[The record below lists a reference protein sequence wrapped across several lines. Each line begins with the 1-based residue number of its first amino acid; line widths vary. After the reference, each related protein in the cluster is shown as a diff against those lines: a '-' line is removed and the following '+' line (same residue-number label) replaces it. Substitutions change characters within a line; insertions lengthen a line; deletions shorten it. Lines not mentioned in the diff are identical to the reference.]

1 MIVSSIPINATEDV
15 PAASAAR
22 QSAQA
27 SPRAM
32 FVDLMLWALLAGLV
46 RIGAQSLWLIVNIDK
61 AASNAPQQ
69 ALQLAATGG
78 LILSAFFAR
87 LLAQRGRLLLAAS
100 FFYVSSIATGLLLGL
115 GAPFALPMAIAM
127 PTVAM
132 VIALP
137 HVSRR
142 VMLLMAAGI
151 GAQALLAMAVDAI
164 LGQRLPY
171 TGQAALMR
179 LTFVTMFVLVVV
191 ALIREHRWLQETSD
205 GMTATNEELS
215 QIRDTLEEQVA
226 SRTSQLVQQ
235 VDVVRGAQVLA
246 ARERDFATGIIT
258 AVSQGLT
265 IVDADHRVR
274 FANPAFTRMLGRSER
289 ELMGMSWHELC
300 LPEDHVL
307 YAAWLRGL
315 HSGEPAQRMM
325 RLCRADGSAVY
336 VDVSSL
342 PTRAAWPGQGA
353 AAEDAVPAHVIVV
366 TDLSAQM
373 QADAE
378 RRLLQSVVEH
388 SDEPIMITDSAVSF
402 DRLRILYVNKAFER
416 LSGYSGEDLLGRS
429 PTTLA
434 MSEVDDDALAYMR
447 AALREGRSMTMELPF
462 VRCDARETWVE
473 WNVTPVRDQTGAV
486 AQWVGMLRE
495 TTARRRAEER
505 LKHQNAYLAALHET
519 ALGIVNHLDL
529 DELLR
534 SLAGYMVRLTGAP
547 DGLIVLFDPVT
558 GRATHSAGEGAWSTH
573 VARQFHRGVGVVGSV
588 WESGQPIVVE
598 NYAEWERRDA
608 TFPPELIGCV
618 AGAPVISNGAPA
630 GALVI
635 SRALPAG
642 CISTDTVELL
652 SRLAQIAS
660 VAYDNARLFAAARA
674 NEQELELRVEQ
685 RTRELRQ
692 ALNDNGRLRELAVQ
706 AAAQSERARL
716 ARELHDSVSQALY
729 GIALGAR
736 TIQESGAAKLAP
748 QMAGPLE
755 YILQLTEA
763 GLTEMRALIFELRPE
778 ALQEE
783 GLHAALKKQTDAIR
797 LRFRLKVTA
806 QLCSEPDCDFAVKEA
821 LYRIA
826 LESIHNAV
834 KHARASEIV
843 LVLSEND
850 DGVMVE
856 VRDNGK
862 GFDPGAIYPGHLGL
876 KSMRERALALK
887 GHLSIDSA
895 PEQGATVRA
904 RLPSWP
910 DHRTNSLGATLEM
923 FGA

>member
-1 MIVSSIPINATEDV
+1 MTVSSIPISASEDL
-15 PAASAAR
+15 PAVDALR
-22 QSAQA
+22 QSALA

-32 FVDLMLWALLAGLV
+32 FVDLMLWAVLAGLV
-46 RIGAQSLWLIVNIDK
+46 RLGAQCLWLILNIER
-61 AASNAPQQ
+61 AAANAPQHWLQ
-69 ALQLAATGG
+69 AAATGG
-78 LILSAFFAR
+78 LILSAFLAR
-87 LLAQRGRLLLAAS
+87 RMAEHGRLSLAAA
-100 FFYVSSIATGLLLGL
+100 FFYVSSIAAGLLLGL
-115 GAPFALPMAIAM
+115 GAPFALPMSIAM
-127 PTVAM
+127 PMVAM
-132 VIALP
+132 VIAKP

-142 VMLLMAAGI
+142 SMLFMAAGI
-151 GAQALLAMAVDAI
+151 GAQAMLALAVDAI
-164 LGQRLPY
+164 LGQRMPY
-171 TGQAALMR
+171 ADHAALMR
-179 LTFVTMFVLVVV
+179 LTFVAMFVLVVV
-191 ALIREHRWLQETSD
+191 ALLREHRWLLATSN

-235 VDVVRGAQVLA
+235 VDIVRAAQILA

-265 IVDADHRVR
+265 IVDAGHRVR
-274 FANPAFTRMLGRSER
+274 FANPAFARMLGRSES
-289 ELMGMSWHELC
+289 ELIGMSWQELC
-300 LPEDHVL
+300 LPEDHVQ
-307 YAAWLRGL
+307 YGAWLRGL
-315 HSGEPAQRMM
+315 HSGEPDQRMM
-325 RLCRADGSAVY
+325 RLCRADGSVVY

-342 PTRAAWPGQGA
+342 LTSAAWPGHGE
-353 AAEDAVPAHVIVV
+353 AAEDAVPARVIVV
-366 TDLSAQM
+366 TDLTAQM

-388 SDEPIMITDSAVSF
+388 SDEPIVITDSAASF
-402 DRLRILYVNKAFER
+402 DHLRMLYVNKAFER
-416 LSGYSGEDLLGRS
+416 LSGYSSANLLGRS
-429 PTTLA
+429 PTMLTA
-434 MSEVDDDALAYMR
+434 EVADTDALAHMR
-447 AALREGRSMTMELPF
+447 GALRDGQSMTMELPF
-462 VRCDARETWVE
+462 VRSDARETWAE

-486 AQWVGMLRE
+486 AQWVGMLRD
-495 TTARRRAEER
+495 TTARRQAEER
-505 LKHQNAYLAALHET
+505 LKHQHAYLAALHET

-547 DGLIVLFDPVT
+547 DGLIVLFDPAT
-558 GRATHSAGEGAWSTH
+558 GRATHSACQGIWSTH
-573 VARQFHRGVGVVGSV
+573 VAHQFHRNVDVVGSV
-588 WESGQPIVVE
+588 WDSGRAIVVE
-598 NYAEWERRDA
+598 DYAEWERRDA
-608 TFPPELIGCV
+608 TLPAGLIGCA
-618 AGAPVISNGAPA
+618 AGAPVMSNGAPV

-635 SRALPAG
+635 SHAVLAG
-642 CISTDTVELL
+642 RISTDTVELL
-652 SRLAQIAS
+652 SRLAEIAS

-674 NEQELELRVEQ
+674 NEHELELRVEQ

-736 TIQESGAAKLAP
+736 TIQESGAVKLAP
-748 QMAGPLE
+748 QLAGPLE

-806 QLCSEPDCDFAVKEA
+806 QLCSEPECDFAVKEA

-834 KHARASEIV
+834 KHSRASEIV

-856 VRDNGK
+856 VRDNGR
-862 GFDPGAIYPGHLGL
+862 GFDPNATYPGHLGL
-876 KSMRERALALK
+876 KSMRERAQSLK
-887 GHLSIDSA
+887 GHLAIDSA

-904 RLPSWP
+904 RLPGWP
-910 DHRTNSLGATLEM
+910 GQSADPLGATLEM
-923 FGA
+923 FEA

>member
-1 MIVSSIPINATEDV
+1 MTASSIPVGDAEIATV
-15 PAASAAR
+15 AATTR
-22 QSAQA
+22 QSVLA
-27 SPRAM
+27 SSRSI
-32 FVDLMLWALLAGLV
+32 FSDLMKWALLAGLV
-46 RIGAQSLWLIVNIDK
+46 RLGAHFLWLALNVETA
-61 AASNAPQQ
+61 AASVSQQ
-69 ALQLAATGG
+69 WLQFAGTVALMSSAILA
-78 LILSAFFAR
+78 R
-87 LLAQRGRLLLAAS
+87 MLAERGRVAAAAS
-100 FFYVSSIATGLLLGL
+100 FFYVASIATGVLFGL
-115 GAPFALPMAIAM
+115 CAPFVLPMAIAM
-127 PTVAM
+127 PMVAM

-142 VMLLMAAGI
+142 VMLSMAAGI
-151 GAQALLAMAVDAI
+151 AAQTLLALAADAI
-164 LGQRLPY
+164 LGQRLPMADP
-171 TGQAALMR
+171 AALMR
-179 LTFVTMFVLVVV
+179 LTLVAMFVLVIV
-191 ALIREHRWLQETSD
+191 ALIRGHRWLSD
-205 GMTATNEELS
+205 TNSGMTAINEELS

-235 VDVVRGAQVLA
+235 VEVVRAAQLSA

-265 IVDADHRVR
+265 IVDSDNRVR
-274 FANPAFTRMLGRSER
+274 FANPALARMLGRTESD
-289 ELMGMSWHELC
+289 LIGISWHELC

-307 YAAWLRGL
+307 YGAWLRGL
-315 HSGEPAQRMM
+315 QSGEPAERMM
-325 RLCRADGSAVY
+325 RLCRADGSTVY
-336 VDVSSL
+336 VDVASL
-342 PTRAAWPGQGA
+342 PTRAVWPGAGE
-353 AAEDAVPAHVIVV
+353 AAEDAVPARVIVV
-366 TDLSAQM
+366 TDLTAQM

-388 SDEPIMITDSAVSF
+388 SDEPIVITDNAASI
-402 DRLRILYVNKAFER
+402 DQLRMLYVNKAFER
-416 LSGYSGEDLLGRS
+416 LSGYDGAALLGRS
-429 PTTLA
+429 PTMLA
-434 MSEVDDDALAYMR
+434 AVEVVADAQAYVR
-447 AALREGRSMTMELPF
+447 EALRAGQSMTMELPF
-462 VRCDARETWVE
+462 VRSDARETWVE

-495 TTARRRAEER
+495 TTARRQAEER

-534 SLAGYMVRLTGAP
+534 SMAGYMVRLTGAP
-547 DGLIVLFDPVT
+547 DGVIVLFDPAT
-558 GRATHSAGEGAWSTH
+558 GRATHSAGQGAWSEH
-573 VARQFHRGVGVVGSV
+573 VAQQFHRNVGVVGSV
-588 WESGQPIVVE
+588 WSSGRPIVVE
-598 NYAEWERRDA
+598 NYAEWEKRDE
-608 TFPPELIGCV
+608 TLPHGLIGC
-618 AGAPVISNGAPA
+618 AAAAPVMSNGAPV

-635 SRALPAG
+635 SHAAPAG
-642 CISTDTVELL
+642 RIGADTVELL

-660 VAYDNARLFAAARA
+660 VAYDNARLFEAARA
-674 NEQELELRVEQ
+674 NEHELEQRVEQ

-736 TIQESGAAKLAP
+736 TIQDSGAVKLAP

-806 QLCSEPDCDFAVKEA
+806 QLCVEPDCDFAVKEA
-821 LYRIA
+821 LYRVA
-826 LESIHNAV
+826 LEAIHNAV

-843 LVLSEND
+843 LVLAEND

-856 VRDNGK
+856 VRDNGQ
-862 GFDPGAIYPGHLGL
+862 GFDPNATYRGHLGL
-876 KSMRERALALK
+876 KSMRERAQSLK
-887 GHLSIDSA
+887 GHLAIDSA
-895 PEQGATVRA
+895 PGQGATVRA
-904 RLPSWP
+904 RVPAWP
-910 DHRTNSLGATLEM
+910 DRSAITLGATLEM